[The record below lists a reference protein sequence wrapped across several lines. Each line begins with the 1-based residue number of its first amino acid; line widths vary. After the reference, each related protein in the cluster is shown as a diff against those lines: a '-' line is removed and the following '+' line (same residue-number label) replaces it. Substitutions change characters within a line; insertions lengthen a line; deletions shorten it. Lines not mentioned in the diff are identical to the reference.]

1 MRSAFSAMGGHGRDF
16 TEVRHVST
24 RDYVPGQVCTVRDG
38 SKLFDY
44 PGGLSIGQVDPPLER
59 DYLGEDPSGDYALVS
74 SVLDGK
80 ARTAWVRTRAVSDIG
95 PGPVPSPDCTDAVA
109 AERERIATA
118 VLAVIRN

>member
-1 MRSAFSAMGGHGRDF
+1 MGGHGKDF

-24 RDYVPGQVCTVRDG
+24 RDYVPGQVCTVRDDA
-38 SKLFDY
+38 KLYDY
-44 PGGLSIGQVDPPLER
+44 PGGLSIGVVDPPLER
-59 DYLGEDPSGDYALVS
+59 DYLGEGPSGEYALVS

-80 ARTAWVRTRAVSDIG
+80 PRTAWVRTRAVSDIG
-95 PGPVPSPDCTDAVA
+95 PGPSPDCADAVA